1 MLRTGVIWKSGWWW
15 WITSRSGWLL
25 ELLTELTKCYS
36 FPKGHLCFLRTNLIT
51 REVTRVSFKLCKN
64 SWVFQYKV
72 QGFQCAL
79 VELKI
84 ATTLKQG
91 LFKKGLN
98 YFFDNASH
106 TLVVN
111 FKMSHVNVLLKS
123 ILLFILPKRKGEKLQ
138 KCCHSTRNI
147 SGERERRLCLKQIV
161 RWRSPF
167 IFHKTKVSL
176 SQCSRKLYKKD
187 LAFCHTVVKC
197 RWRLWVWNL
206 VLNLIE
212 FEPGGKNSAK
222 NCWQKKHRKNC
233 ECCPG
238 HYLSTSVY

>member
-1 MLRTGVIWKSGWWW
+1 MSHNRFQSLILTSFLHSEWDLSLPHPDLKTYRRKDGQRRHLTIFPPLRIGTK
-15 WITSRSGWLL
+15 
-25 ELLTELTKCYS
+25 LTKCYS

-98 YFFDNASH
+98 YFFDNPSH

-147 SGERERRLCLKQIV
+147 SGERERRLCPIQIV
-161 RWRSPF
+161 RWRSLTIYFSLDKGQPF
-167 IFHKTKVSL
+167 TMFRKIIQERFGILLNCCKVS
-176 SQCSRKLYKKD
+176 S
-187 LAFCHTVVKC
+187 TPM
-197 RWRLWVWNL
+197 
-206 VLNLIE
+206 VLE
-212 FEPGGKNSAK
+212 PRFEIN
-222 NCWQKKHRKNC
+222 RI
-233 ECCPG
+233 
-238 HYLSTSVY
+238 